1 MIVII
6 QAGSGSI
13 SEPKMSETDTIE
25 SWNRQRERVEA
36 LMHAGGGHPGVPPGS
51 ALAGKTGL
59 QIMQSLLSG
68 ELPYPHMAQTMDVAL
83 IEIGPGY
90 AVFQGTPQLKHYNPM
105 GVVHGGWFATLLDFA
120 LGCAVQTT
128 LGAGVGYTTAQLSVQ
143 MVRAATVDTG
153 PLRAI
158 GKAVHSGRQ
167 MATSEARIVA
177 PDGKLYAHA
186 TTTCMVFAAR
196 AR

>member
-1 MIVII
+1 MND
-6 QAGSGSI
+6 
-13 SEPKMSETDTIE
+13 PDTAEAWI
-25 SWNRQRERVEA
+25 RQRELVETA
-36 LMHAGGGHPGVPPGS
+36 LHASSGGSGVPPGS

-83 IEIGPGY
+83 IEIGPGH
-90 AVFQGTPQLKHYNPM
+90 AVFQGSPQLKHYNPM

-128 LGAGVGYTTAQLSVQ
+128 LGVGVGYTTAHLSVH
-143 MVRAATVDTG
+143 MVRAATTDTG

-186 TTTCMVFAAR
+186 TTTCVVFPAR
-196 AR
+196 AG

>member
-1 MIVII
+1 MDE
-6 QAGSGSI
+6 A
-13 SEPKMSETDTIE
+13 DTVE
-25 SWNRQRERVEA
+25 SWNRQRERA
-36 LMHAGGGHPGVPPGS
+36 KAAMHAGGGRFGLADGK

-59 QIMQSLLSG
+59 QIMQGLLSG
-68 ELPYPHMAQTMDVAL
+68 ELPRPYMADTMDVAL
-83 IEIGPGY
+83 IEVGPGH
-90 AVFQGTPQLKHYNPM
+90 AVFQATPQLKHYNPM

-128 LGAGVGYTTAQLSVQ
+128 LGAGSGYTTAQLSVQ
-143 MVRAATVDTG
+143 LVRAATVDTG

-177 PDGKLYAHA
+177 PDGKLFAHA

-196 AR
+196 AH

>member
-1 MIVII
+1 MND
-6 QAGSGSI
+6 
-13 SEPKMSETDTIE
+13 TDTIE
-25 SWNRQRERVEA
+25 SWNHQRERAEA
-36 LMHAGGGHPGVPPGS
+36 LMHAGGGRPGLPASG

-59 QIMQSLLSG
+59 QIMQGLLSG
-68 ELPYPHMAQTMDVAL
+68 ELPYPYMAQTMDVAL
-83 IEIGPGY
+83 IEIGPGH
-90 AVFQGTPQLKHYNPM
+90 AIFQGTPQLKHYNPM

-128 LGAGVGYTTAQLSVQ
+128 LGAGSGYTTAQLSVQ
-143 MVRAATVDTG
+143 MVRAATADTG

-186 TTTCMVFAAR
+186 TTTCLVFAAR
-196 AR
+196 PL